1 MPAIARP
8 RPIRKPPRAG
18 ARTDEHRPLHS
29 VRSGACRR
37 ARASRR
43 LRLARA
49 PLRRRRAGAR
59 SAGAAAPFRRRS
71 RADRRQ
77 APPGAAAARC
87 NRSSRPSRQRQRHRD
102 RARHRAAASG
112 SGIRR
117 DGRGNEAMRRPH
129 PVRLF
134 PAAALAALLV
144 LLLVEPA
151 AAQSVTL
158 DLGEGGSATGRII
171 QLLALITVLSLAPA
185 ILVTVTSFT
194 RIIIVLSFLRNAL
207 GIQQTPPN
215 TVLVSLALF
224 LTAFVMAPTLQA
236 SYRDGLEPLMAEKI
250 TETQAAERAMA
261 PLHAFMM
268 QHVRAQDLQLFADM
282 AKVDKVAD
290 AKDTPLRVLVPSFMI
305 SELRRAFEIGFLLFL
320 PFLIIDMVV
329 ASILMSM
336 GMMML
341 PPVTISLPFKI
352 IFFVLVDGW
361 YLVAGSLVQSF
372 GPGG

>member
-1 MPAIARP
+1 MRLW
-8 RPIRKPPRAG
+8 RAF
-18 ARTDEHRPLHS
+18 
-29 VRSGACRR
+29 R
-37 ARASRR
+37 AA
-43 LRLARA
+43 
-49 PLRRRRAGAR
+49 
-59 SAGAAAPFRRRS
+59 AGAAMTLAP
-71 RADRRQ
+71 
-77 APPGAAAARC
+77 
-87 NRSSRPSRQRQRHRD
+87 
-102 RARHRAAASG
+102 
-112 SGIRR
+112 
-117 DGRGNEAMRRPH
+117 
-129 PVRLF
+129 VT
-134 PAAALAALLV
+134 AL
-144 LLLVEPA
+144 
-151 AAQSVTL
+151 AQSVTV
-158 DLGEGGSATGRII
+158 DLGGEGGSTARIV
-171 QLLALITVLSLAPA
+171 QLVLLMTVLSLAPA

-194 RIIIVLSFLRNAL
+194 RIIVVLSFLRNAL

-215 TVLVSLALF
+215 VVMISLALF
-224 LTAFVMAPTLQA
+224 LTGFVMAPTLQA
-236 SYRDGLEPLMAEKI
+236 SYTNGLEPLMQDKI
-250 TETQAAERAMA
+250 SETEAAQRALV

-282 AKVDKVAD
+282 AKIDKVAD
-290 AKDTPLRVLVPSFMI
+290 AKETPLRVLVPSFMI